1 MVNIIGSLNNFGNAI
16 RFNNFAPISLFCTHT
31 PRYHTH
37 LKNNTN
43 TKSTNTRQLTVTD
56 KFSPTPKPPPS
67 TLPITQPTTTMAP
80 KDSSGGGGGGS
91 DSRFFTTQKKGEMHE
106 LRLELHSTDRT
117 IKVDAVKK
125 VIASMTVGKDVSSLF
140 TDVLNCVQT
149 GNIELKKLV
158 YLYLI
163 NYAKSQP
170 ELTLLAVNTFVKDAN
185 DPNPLIR
192 ALAVR
197 TMGCIRVDRIT
208 EYLCEPLSR
217 ALRDEDPVSYILI
230 YVQII

>member
-1 MVNIIGSLNNFGNAI
+1 
-16 RFNNFAPISLFCTHT
+16 
-31 PRYHTH
+31 
-37 LKNNTN
+37 
-43 TKSTNTRQLTVTD
+43 
-56 KFSPTPKPPPS
+56 
-67 TLPITQPTTTMAP
+67 MAP
-80 KDSSGGGGGGS
+80 KDSSSSGAGGS

-106 LRLELHSTDRT
+106 LRMELHSTDRT

-125 VIASMTVGKDVSSLF
+125 VIASMTVGKDVSGLF
-140 TDVLNCVQT
+140 TDVLNCAQT
-149 GNIELKKLV
+149 ANIELKKLV

-217 ALRDEDPVSYILI
+217 ALRDEDPVSVI
-230 YVQII
+230 YLVVYVSLVLCLVHPCLMSNFVEWLQLYSSLPPIPPSALPP